1 MTQRPV
7 ICVYVPSADGGH
19 PLYARSLLHAL
30 EAADSDF
37 AFELVSATDLA
48 PAYDT
53 DAYPIHRLVPP
64 LKERSAFP
72 NRLTWAAD
80 RLGYYPRRERAFL
93 DWLER
98 RPDIVAVHLHEW
110 QFWLMPWL
118 VRRIVRSGKRVFATI
133 HNVRPHRYPT
143 GVPKSVVDGL
153 VRRGCMGCAGLFVH
167 TERLADELAKFLGP
181 GAPPIF
187 VVPHGAWDVAERPG
201 RPTLAQRIASKRLL
215 FFGVLRRNK
224 GLHVLLRAAERL
236 PEFSITIAGQ
246 PQDPEYYE
254 RDCLPLIR
262 DLQAKGHRIQLRAD
276 YIGDDEAHDLLS
288 THGAVMLP
296 YTGEFMA
303 QSGVIFMAIA
313 HGTPVVATGAGGLSE
328 LLAAFPIGTVCD
340 AAEPEALAAATRALF
355 ERTDVDRLGAAL
367 EAARRH
373 YSWANAA
380 EATLKG
386 YAVLAR
392 PAEVHA

>member
-1 MTQRPV
+1 MTSRPP
-7 ICVYVPSADGGH
+7 ICAYVPSADGGH
-19 PLYARSLLHAL
+19 PLYARQLLHAL
-30 EAADSDF
+30 VGADSDF
-37 AFELVSATDLA
+37 DFELVSATDLA
-48 PAYDT
+48 SVYDT
-53 DAYPIHRLVPP
+53 DAYTIHRLVPP

-80 RLGYYPRRERAFL
+80 RVGYYPRRERAFL
-93 DWLER
+93 EWLER
-98 RPDIVAVHLHEW
+98 RPDIAAVHLHEW

-133 HNVRPHRYPT
+133 HNVYPHRYPT
-143 GVPKSVVDGL
+143 GVPKSVVDGM
-153 VRRGCMGCAGLFVH
+153 VRRGCMQCAGLFVH
-167 TERLADELAKFLGP
+167 TQRLADELAKFLGA

-187 VVPHGAWDVAERPG
+187 VMPHGAWDVADKPG
-201 RPTLAQRIASKRLL
+201 RPTLAERIASKRLL

-224 GLHVLLRAAERL
+224 GLHVLLRAIELL
-236 PEFSITIAGQ
+236 PEFSLTIAGQ

-254 RDCLPLIR
+254 RECLPLIR
-262 DLQAKGHRIQLRAD
+262 DLQAKGRRIQVRAD
-276 YIGDDEAHDLLS
+276 YIGDAEAADLFA

-313 HGTPVVATGAGGLSE
+313 HGVPVVATGAGGLRE
-328 LLAAFPIGTVCD
+328 LLDAFPIGTVCD
-340 AAEPEALAAATRALF
+340 AAEPEALAATTRALF
-355 ERTDVDRLGAAL
+355 ERTDVEQLRANL

-373 YSWANAA
+373 HSWANAA

-386 YAVLAR
+386 YAVMAR
-392 PAEVHA
+392 TAEVHA